1 MKTVN
6 GEKMNAKRKM
16 TDQSK
21 YEKSEDKEDIK
32 GTNSI
37 EDNNIDYSIS
47 ENKFDW
53 DFILD
58 REWSRT
64 KK

>member
-1 MKTVN
+1 VP
-6 GEKMNAKRKM
+6 
-16 TDQSK
+16 
-21 YEKSEDKEDIK
+21 EDKISVESGKIK
-32 GTNSI
+32 NGKENTTELIESEIANSTD
-37 EDNNIDYSIS
+37 E
-47 ENKFDW
+47 FDW

>member
-1 MKTVN
+1 MKIVN
-6 GEKMNAKRKM
+6 GVRRIVKIKM

-21 YEKSEDKEDIK
+21 YEKSENKEE
-32 GTNSI
+32 TNSI
-37 EDNNIDYSIS
+37 EDDNIGRSIS

-58 REWSRT
+58 REWSKT

>member
-1 MKTVN
+1 
-6 GEKMNAKRKM
+6 M
-16 TDQSK
+16 TDQTK
-21 YEKSEDKEDIK
+21 HGKSGGQEDII
-32 GTNSI
+32 SI
-37 EDNNIDYSIS
+37 VDDDIDHSNS
-47 ENKFDW
+47 ENSFDW

>member
-1 MKTVN
+1 
-6 GEKMNAKRKM
+6 M

-21 YEKSEDKEDIK
+21 YEKSEEKEEI
-32 GTNSI
+32 NF
-37 EDNNIDYSIS
+37 NIDDNIDSSIS

>member
-1 MKTVN
+1 
-6 GEKMNAKRKM
+6 M

-21 YEKSEDKEDIK
+21 SEKSEDTEEKEE
-32 GTNSI
+32 TNFI
-37 EDNNIDYSIS
+37 VEDNINHSIS
-47 ENKFDW
+47 EKKFDW

-58 REWSRT
+58 REWSKT

>member
-1 MKTVN
+1 MN
-6 GEKMNAKRKM
+6 EEKRIVKIKM
-16 TDQSK
+16 TEQNK
-21 YEKSEDKEDIK
+21 YEKSEEKEDIK

-37 EDNNIDYSIS
+37 EDNNIDNSIS

>member
-1 MKTVN
+1 
-6 GEKMNAKRKM
+6 M

-21 YEKSEDKEDIK
+21 YEKSEEKKELDFIVDDK
-32 GTNSI
+32 
-37 EDNNIDYSIS
+37 IDRSIS
-47 ENKFDW
+47 EKKFDW

-58 REWSRT
+58 KEWSRI

>member
-1 MKTVN
+1 MN
-6 GEKMNAKRKM
+6 GEKRNVKIKM

-21 YEKSEDKEDIK
+21 YEKSEDTEEKEE
-32 GTNSI
+32 TNFI
-37 EDNNIDYSIS
+37 ADDNISYSIS

-58 REWSRT
+58 REWSKT

>member
-1 MKTVN
+1 MN
-6 GEKMNAKRKM
+6 GEKRIIKIEM

-37 EDNNIDYSIS
+37 EDNNIDNSIS

-58 REWSRT
+58 REWSKT

>member
-1 MKTVN
+1 
-6 GEKMNAKRKM
+6 M

-21 YEKSEDKEDIK
+21 YEKSEEKKEPYIIID
-32 GTNSI
+32 
-37 EDNNIDYSIS
+37 DNIDHSIS

-58 REWSRT
+58 REWTRT

>member
-1 MKTVN
+1 MN
-6 GEKMNAKRKM
+6 GEKRIIKIEM

-21 YEKSEDKEDIK
+21 YEKSEEKKEDNFIV
-32 GTNSI
+32 
-37 EDNNIDYSIS
+37 DNNIDHSIS
-47 ENKFDW
+47 ENEFDW

>member
-1 MKTVN
+1 MRTMK
-6 GEKMNAKRKM
+6 GEKRIIKIKI

-21 YEKSEDKEDIK
+21 YEKSEEKKEPNIIVDDK
-32 GTNSI
+32 
-37 EDNNIDYSIS
+37 IDHSIS

>member
-1 MKTVN
+1 MKIVN
-6 GEKMNAKRKM
+6 GVRRIVKIKM

-21 YEKSEDKEDIK
+21 YEKLKDKKEINSKEDD
-32 GTNSI
+32 T
-37 EDNNIDYSIS
+37 IDSSIS

-53 DFILD
+53 DFILE

>member
-1 MKTVN
+1 VN
-6 GEKMNAKRKM
+6 REKRIVKIKM

-21 YEKSEDKEDIK
+21 YEKLEDTEEKEE
-32 GTNSI
+32 TNFI
-37 EDNNIDYSIS
+37 VDDNITHSIS

-58 REWSRT
+58 REWSKT

>member
-1 MKTVN
+1 M
-6 GEKMNAKRKM
+6 
-16 TDQSK
+16 
-21 YEKSEDKEDIK
+21 SEDYISVKLSKIK
-32 GTNSI
+32 NGNNNST
-37 EDNNIDYSIS
+37 ELNENEPNNSTD
-47 ENKFDW
+47 EFDW

>member
-1 MKTVN
+1 MN
-6 GEKMNAKRKM
+6 GEKRIIKIEM

-21 YEKSEDKEDIK
+21 YEKSEEKKEDNFIV
-32 GTNSI
+32 
-37 EDNNIDYSIS
+37 DDNIDHSIS
-47 ENKFDW
+47 ENEFDW

>member
-1 MKTVN
+1 
-6 GEKMNAKRKM
+6 M
-16 TDQSK
+16 TNQSK
-21 YEKSEDKEDIK
+21 YEKSEDKQK
-32 GTNSI
+32 TNFI
-37 EDNNIDYSIS
+37 EDDNIDHSIS

-53 DFILD
+53 DFILN

>member
-1 MKTVN
+1 MN
-6 GEKMNAKRKM
+6 REKRIIKIEM

-21 YEKSEDKEDIK
+21 YEKSEEKKEDNFIV
-32 GTNSI
+32 
-37 EDNNIDYSIS
+37 DNNIDHSIS
-47 ENKFDW
+47 ENEFDW

>member
-1 MKTVN
+1 MN
-6 GEKMNAKRKM
+6 EEKRIVKIKM

-21 YEKSEDKEDIK
+21 YEKSEEKKEDNFIV
-32 GTNSI
+32 
-37 EDNNIDYSIS
+37 DDNIDHSIS
-47 ENKFDW
+47 ENEFDW

>member
-1 MKTVN
+1 
-6 GEKMNAKRKM
+6 M

-21 YEKSEDKEDIK
+21 YEKSENKEE
-32 GTNSI
+32 TNSI
-37 EDNNIDYSIS
+37 EDDNIGRSIS